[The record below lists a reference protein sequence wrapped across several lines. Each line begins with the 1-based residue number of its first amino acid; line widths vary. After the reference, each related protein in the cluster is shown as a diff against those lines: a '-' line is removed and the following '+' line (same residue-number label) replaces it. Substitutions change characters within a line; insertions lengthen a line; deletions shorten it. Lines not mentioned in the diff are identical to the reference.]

1 MNLFPITFSD
11 EMVKAIRADMKTQ
24 TRRVVKPSGRYLSPC
39 PFGKPGDY
47 LYVREEIIAI
57 QRPGG
62 RDKIVGYY
70 ADNEPFVDDN
80 DNYVEWPFG
89 PTWLRPRE
97 MPMRFARTFLEI
109 IDVRKQELFD
119 ITEDECKAEGV
130 PGTWSFGDEETAED
144 DLHYSTNFQT
154 LWNSINGHR
163 GYDWD
168 TNPVC
173 WAITFKRIEL

>member
-11 EMVKAIRADMKTQ
+11 EMVKAIRADKKTQ
-24 TRRVVKPSGRYLSPC
+24 TRRVVKGSAYAKC

-57 QRPGG
+57 PRPGG

-70 ADNEPFVDDN
+70 ADNAPFVDDEG
-80 DNYVEWPFG
+80 NYVEWPFG

-97 MPMRFARTFLEI
+97 MPLRFARTFLKIEDIYHQEI
-109 IDVRKQELFD
+109 WDMM
-119 ITEDECKAEGV
+119 EDDCKAEGV
-130 PGTWSFGDEETAED
+130 PGVWSFGDEEVAED
-144 DLHYSTNFQT
+144 GMHYKGNFEA
-154 LWNSINGHR
+154 LWNAINGHR

-168 TNPVC
+168 TNPVV
-173 WAITFKRIEL
+173 WVITFSRIEI

>member
-1 MNLFPITFSD
+1 MNIFPITFSD

-24 TRRVVKPSGRYLSPC
+24 TRRVIKRGSFKC
-39 PFGKPGDY
+39 PFGQPGDY

-70 ADNEPFVDDN
+70 ADNAPFVDD
-80 DNYVEWPFG
+80 DGNYVEWPFG

-97 MPMRFARTFLEI
+97 MPMRFARTFLLVEDI
-109 IDVRKQELFD
+109 RRQELSD
-119 ITEDECKAEGV
+119 ISEDESKAEGV
-130 PGTWSFGDEETAED
+130 PGEWTFGDELVAVD
-144 DLHYSTNFQT
+144 DLHYGSNFMK
-154 LWNSINGHR
+154 LWDSINGHR
-163 GYDWD
+163 GYGWD
-168 TNPVC
+168 TQPLV